1 MRLSDLYNSF
11 LAPGS
16 PCELNIDH
24 SLRNSLVSR
33 MTRYELPDSQ
43 LLETANH
50 IIELYD
56 QAQTSCF
63 KLMSSDSVPKFL
75 REPKYTE
82 AIRKH
87 TMDDPVETSQAAGST
102 EAPRSRP
109 LGITA

>member
-1 MRLSDLYNSF
+1 
-11 LAPGS
+11 
-16 PCELNIDH
+16 
-24 SLRNSLVSR
+24 

-56 QAQTSCF
+56 QAQTSVF

-87 TMDDPVETSQAAGST
+87 TADAADEETGTTGSNNGGS
-102 EAPRSRP
+102 RSRP
-109 LGITA
+109 SGISRITA

>member
-1 MRLSDLYNSF
+1 
-11 LAPGS
+11 
-16 PCELNIDH
+16 
-24 SLRNSLVSR
+24 

-56 QAQTSCF
+56 QAQTSVF

-87 TMDDPVETSQAAGST
+87 TTDTADEEPDVTGNGV
-102 EAPRSRP
+102 PKSRP